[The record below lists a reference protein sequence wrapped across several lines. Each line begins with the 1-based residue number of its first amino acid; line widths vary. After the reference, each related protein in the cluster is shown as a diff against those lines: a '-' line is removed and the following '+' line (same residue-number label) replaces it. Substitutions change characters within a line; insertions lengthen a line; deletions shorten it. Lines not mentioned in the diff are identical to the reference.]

1 MRRPCS
7 FMPIPLFDRK
17 PINPAVPIKAPPAD
31 ERSGGPGRPAGPA
44 RHRALYPGRR
54 RARWHRDRDR
64 DGRFLVEGV
73 SPDGSHNAC
82 HRVLTRS

>member
-31 ERSGGPGRPAGPA
+31 GRSGGPGRPAG
-44 RHRALYPGRR
+44 R
-54 RARWHRDRDR
+54 RATARFTL
-64 DGRFLVEGV
+64 DGREHGGIAIAIGTA
-73 SPDGSHNAC
+73 GSW
-82 HRVLTRS
+82 SKE